1 MAKEFGW
8 AYVVGSQ
15 ASGPK
20 GSIQLSGDS
29 TKLDHDPNLV
39 WSDEDNALLISG
51 DIIAH
56 NFEIQNQTKTVFN
69 FEVSGSSIFGDT
81 EDDLH
86 QFTGSLDITGNVT
99 ALNFYGWGGDLDGVP
114 INYTTNFADNRIVTS
129 VTGDTVNAEENLTF
143 DGAILNVSGDINAI
157 EIDASQFSGTI
168 ALFDEMEADTV
179 ISTTLTASAL
189 SSSTAIVSNST
200 FGDIVL
206 TGRIVDANGNVILGS
221 TTAQSEVNISNT
233 NSGAS
238 ISSTS
243 FNSVNSSNAVGMD
256 FAVISQGIELDTN
269 AFVAKIGGVGVGT
282 NQPAKKMEV
291 YDNTGAQLRLSSL
304 GSNQIINGGFLFN
317 PIQHH
322 TDLETN
328 TEGMFSITPTG
339 QRVGINTTT
348 PEHAL
353 DVSGDA
359 RITGNLIIS
368 GTLSARVTDFAVSAD
383 TLTFGDESSD
393 SIIMNAKTMSTP
405 NDLEIN
411 NVLFVSASTVG
422 VGSYSTA
429 KFGVTSTSNQLELGN
444 GSQNLSISV
453 TNDSTSISTSNS
465 TIDIGNNVKVLGEL
479 VVGSNGDIVLDNAGQ
494 LSSSVSVS
502 SHTGHFTDITSSNIV
517 NGDTT
522 ISNDNVTTDTVDATT
537 MNTYW
542 LNAEAISGRLT
553 TGNQTNIY
561 ALGTLSYLNV
571 ANTTKL
577 QGTLAVGIN
586 NASRKVE
593 IKDSNAQLRLT
604 NTVPIFGIS
613 DHTYADMHVNDSG
626 DLSIEPSSG
635 KVYIPSLNLANVP
648 DGHSSKVLSV
658 DENGNIIKVINQ
670 PGIEVRNR
678 IETTTSYNMKTDD
691 YFIALKV
698 DEHAVITLPDASAL
712 ANGQIFVLTDEIG
725 SAENYTLTI
734 RARENQSIDGKSE
747 IVLVSPRSSVSL
759 YTDGQSNFFI
769 F

>member
-1 MAKEFGW
+1 
-8 AYVVGSQ
+8 
-15 ASGPK
+15 
-20 GSIQLSGDS
+20 
-29 TKLDHDPNLV
+29 
-39 WSDEDNALLISG
+39 
-51 DIIAH
+51 
-56 NFEIQNQTKTVFN
+56 
-69 FEVSGSSIFGDT
+69 
-81 EDDLH
+81 
-86 QFTGSLDITGNVT
+86 
-99 ALNFYGWGGDLDGVP
+99 
-114 INYTTNFADNRIVTS
+114 
-129 VTGDTVNAEENLTF
+129 
-143 DGAILNVSGDINAI
+143 
-157 EIDASQFSGTI
+157 
-168 ALFDEMEADTV
+168 
-179 ISTTLTASAL
+179 
-189 SSSTAIVSNST
+189 
-200 FGDIVL
+200 
-206 TGRIVDANGNVILGS
+206 
-221 TTAQSEVNISNT
+221 
-233 NSGAS
+233 
-238 ISSTS
+238 
-243 FNSVNSSNAVGMD
+243 MD
-256 FAVISQGIELDTN
+256 FAVINQGIELDTN
-269 AFVAKIGGVGVGT
+269 AFVAKVGGVGVGT

-304 GSNQIINGGFLFN
+304 GANQIINGGFLFN
-317 PIQHH
+317 PLKHH

-339 QRVGINTTT
+339 QRVGINNVS

-359 RITGNLIIS
+359 RITGNLVVS

-383 TLTFGDESSD
+383 TLTFGDESTD
-393 SIIMNAKTMSTP
+393 SIIMNAKTMTTP

-429 KFGVTSTSNQLELGN
+429 KLGVTSTSNQLELGN

-453 TNDSTSISTSNS
+453 TNDSTSISTNNS
-465 TIDIGNNVKVLGEL
+465 IIDIGNNVKVLGEL

-542 LNAEAISGRLT
+542 LNAEAIAGRLT

-571 ANTTKL
+571 ANATKL
-577 QGTLAVGIN
+577 QGSLAVGIN

-604 NTVPIFGIS
+604 NTTPIFGIS

-648 DGHSSKVLSV
+648 DGQASKVLSV

-698 DEHAVITLPDASAL
+698 NEHSVITLPDASAL

-725 SAENYTLTI
+725 SIEDYSLTI
-734 RARENQSIDGKSE
+734 RARANQFIDGENE

>member
-20 GSIQLSGDS
+20 GSIQISGDA
-29 TKLDHDPNLV
+29 TKLDHDPNLF

-99 ALNFYGWGGDLDGVP
+99 ALNYYGWGGDLDGVP
-114 INYTTNFADNRIVTS
+114 INYATNFADNRIVTS

-143 DGAILNVSGDINAI
+143 DGAILNVSGDISAI

-206 TGRIVDANGNVILGS
+206 TGRIVDANGNVILG
-221 TTAQSEVNISNT
+221 TPTAQSEVNISNT
-233 NSGAS
+233 NSGAT

-317 PIQHH
+317 PLKHH

-339 QRVGINTTT
+339 QRVGVNTTT

-359 RITGNLIIS
+359 RITGNLVVS

-393 SIIMNAKTMSTP
+393 TIVMNAKTMTTP

-411 NVLFVSASTVG
+411 NVLFVSESTVG

-453 TNDSTSISTSNS
+453 TNDSTSISTNNS

-502 SHTGHFTDITSSNIV
+502 SHTGHFTNITSSTIT
-517 NGDTT
+517 NGNT
-522 ISNDNVTTDTVDATT
+522 IITNDNVTTDTVDATT
-537 MNTYW
+537 INTYW
-542 LNAEAISGRLT
+542 VNAEAIAGRLT

-571 ANTTKL
+571 ANATKL
-577 QGTLAVGIN
+577 QGSLAVGIN

-593 IKDSNAQLRLT
+593 IKDSEAQLRLT

-698 DEHAVITLPDASAL
+698 NEHSVITLPDASAL

-725 SAENYTLTI
+725 SAGNYTLTI
-734 RARENQSIDGKSE
+734 RARENQSIDGENE

-759 YTDGQSNFFI
+759 YTDGQSNFFL

>member
-1 MAKEFGW
+1 MAREFGW

-15 ASGPK
+15 ASGPR
-20 GSIQLSGDS
+20 GSIQLAGQS
-29 TKLDHDPNLV
+29 TGLDHDPNLV

-51 DIIAH
+51 NIIAH

-69 FEVSGSSIFGDT
+69 FETSGSSIFGDT

-99 ALNFYGWGGDLDGVP
+99 ALNYYGWGGDLDGVP

-143 DGAILNVSGDINAI
+143 DGAILNVLGDITAI

-168 ALFDEMEADTV
+168 ALFDELESDV
-179 ISTTLTASAL
+179 IIANELTSSAL

-304 GSNQIINGGFLFN
+304 GANQIINGGFLFN
-317 PIQHH
+317 PLKHH

-339 QRVGINTTT
+339 QRVGVNTTT

-359 RITGNLIIS
+359 RITGNLIVS
-368 GTLSARVTDFAVSAD
+368 GTLSARVTDFVVSAD

-393 SIIMNAKTMSTP
+393 SIIMNAQTITAP

-453 TNDSTSISTSNS
+453 TNDSTSISTNNS

-479 VVGSNGDIVLDNAGQ
+479 VVGPNGDIVLDNEGQ

-502 SHTGHFTDITSSNIV
+502 SHTGHFTNITSSNIV

-522 ISNDNVTTDTVDATT
+522 ITNDNVTTTTVDATT
-537 MNTYW
+537 
-542 LNAEAISGRLT
+542 LNASAVNANVIAGRLT

-577 QGTLAVGIN
+577 QGTLAVGTN

-593 IKDSNAQLRLT
+593 IKDSDAQLRLT
-604 NTVPIFGIS
+604 NTNAVFGLS
-613 DHTYADMHVNDSG
+613 DYTYADMHVNDGG

-698 DEHAVITLPDASAL
+698 NEHSVITLPDASTL

-725 SAENYTLTI
+725 SAEDYSLTI
-734 RARENQSIDGKSE
+734 RARANQSIDGKME
-747 IVLVSPRSSVSL
+747 IVLVSPRSSVSI